1 MQSMNS
7 FTMSP
12 IGTITSC
19 YKEKFGIPRQPNL
32 VKEATAE
39 LHLTTEFT
47 QDSIRGLKDFSHV
60 WISFIFHETLQ
71 QGWKP
76 LVRPPRLGGNTKVG
90 VFATRSMFRP
100 NGMGLSVLE
109 LLDIEMK
116 SSKVILHLGACDL
129 LDGTPVFDIKPYL
142 PYVDSIPD
150 AKASFANDKPKI
162 KMDVSFSDEAQIQCK
177 QAELRLGKSVRLVIE
192 EVLQLD
198 PRPAFQQGNIS
209 DRVYAMKLYDFDV
222 SWQYCENNRLNVL
235 GVTLLNNEY

>member
-7 FTMSP
+7 FTMLP
-12 IGTITSC
+12 IGIITSC
-19 YKEKFGIPRQPNL
+19 YKEKFGIPRQPSL

-47 QDSIRGLKDFSHV
+47 QDSVRGLKDFSHV

-100 NGMGLSVLE
+100 NGTGLSVLE
-109 LLDIEMK
+109 LLDIEIK

-129 LDGTPVFDIKPYL
+129 LDGTPVLDIKPYL

-150 AKASFANDKPKI
+150 AKGSFANNKPEI
-162 KMDVSFSDEAQIQCK
+162 KMTVSFSNEAQNQCK
-177 QAELRLGKSVRLVIE
+177 QAELRLGKNVRQLIKE
-192 EVLQLD
+192 ILQLD
-198 PRPAFQQGNIS
+198 PRPAFQQGDIS

-222 SWQYCENNRLNVL
+222 SWQYCENYRLNVL
-235 GVTLLNNEY
+235 AVTRLDNEN